1 MRINRIEL
9 TKELTRQ
16 DMTQKQLAEKSGI
29 SRATVNGIK
38 NGRSCSDSSAIKI
51 ADALGIPI
59 ELLLEQ

>member
-9 TKELTRQ
+9 TKELIRQ

-51 ADALGIPI
+51 ANALGIPI

>member
-9 TKELTRQ
+9 TKELIRQ
-16 DMTQKQLAEKSGI
+16 DITQKQLAEKSGI

>member
-9 TKELTRQ
+9 TKELIRQ

-51 ADALGIPI
+51 ADTLGIPI

>member
-9 TKELTRQ
+9 TKELIRQ

>member
-1 MRINRIEL
+1 MRINIIEL
-9 TKELTRQ
+9 TKELIRQ